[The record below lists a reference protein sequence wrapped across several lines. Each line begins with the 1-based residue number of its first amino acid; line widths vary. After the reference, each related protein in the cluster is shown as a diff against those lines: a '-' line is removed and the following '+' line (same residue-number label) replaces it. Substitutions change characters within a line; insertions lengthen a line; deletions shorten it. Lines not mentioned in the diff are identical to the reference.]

1 MKILLV
7 AATNKEVYQIRNK
20 MEFVHEIEKNFISYR
35 YDKINVDVLVTG
47 VGAVFTTYYLTKILS
62 LLTYDLAF
70 NVGIAGSFDHF
81 LELGFVVNVVEEQFS
96 DLGVED
102 KEQFY
107 TLSEKEMLNANKY
120 PFSEGLL
127 KNETPF
133 TFNEIDKLISVKGIT
148 VNMAHGNSESIK
160 KVKEKFNPEI
170 ETMEGAA
177 FFYVCM
183 SENLPFFQIRSISNY
198 VELRNVDNWNVSL
211 AFENLTKT
219 TMLILDELQDI

>member
-1 MKILLV
+1 VKILLV

>member
-1 MKILLV
+1 
-7 AATNKEVYQIRNK
+7 